1 MFIIDAIMNV
11 ALRLWDATLTMVA
24 RAYVAV
30 AWQGYRVYAFAW
42 KTRSLGYKQA
52 ANGLVFGLPSL
63 LLVWAIYLNT
73 LNGGITVST
82 VLGDL
87 LLFCGVFG
95 CWLLL
100 AVFDSALRKHE
111 LELQLAM
118 ARQAR

>member
-1 MFIIDAIMNV
+1 MNM
-11 ALRLWDATLTMVA
+11 ALRLSEAAVTWAA

-30 AWQGYRVYAFAW
+30 AWQSYRLYAFVW
-42 KTRSLGYKQA
+42 KTRSLGYKQV

-63 LLVWAIYLNT
+63 LLLWAIYLNT
-73 LNGGITVST
+73 LNGGITAST
-82 VLGDL
+82 LLGDL
-87 LLFCGVFG
+87 FLFCGVFG

-100 AVFDSALRKHE
+100 AIFDSALRKHE